1 MCVSM
6 EVENCS
12 GFKLKKQESC
22 VPTVDENCSGCKK
35 STIVVFDRS
44 AGDMICMECGLVLE
58 SHYIDDTAEWR
69 IFVDDYA
76 IDNDSVRVGEQSNP
90 YLADGGLSTV
100 IAKLSGKSGGN
111 SFMSF
116 GRRFNNRCLKPDQAG
131 LIQDL
136 TTMATMCD
144 RLGLVTTIKD
154 RASEIYKNVVAHQK
168 SRVGKNKDAYLA
180 ACLLIACRDE
190 DRPRTMKE
198 ICCVAN
204 GATKKDIGRARV
216 YIVSQ
221 LGVNFGKGIHAGD
234 FLRRFCSRLGMT
246 NQAVKAARE
255 ALDKLEEQDVD
266 IRRSP
271 VSVAAA
277 IIYMITQL
285 SADKKLL
292 QDVSDAT
299 GVAIST
305 IQNTYKDIHPHAP
318 GLIPAWFAKGENLN
332 TLWEIRPGD
341 SKHISFWH
349 DNWLGAQYLKFFA
362 QNFLLAVG
370 EVPPFDGELD
380 VRY

>member
-1 MCVSM
+1 MVD
-6 EVENCS
+6 
-12 GFKLKKQESC
+12 
-22 VPTVDENCSGCKK
+22 DENCSVCKK

-44 AGDMICMECGLVLE
+44 AGDMICSECGLVLE

-100 IAKLSGKSGGN
+100 ISKLNGKSGGG

-116 GRRFNNRCLKPDQAG
+116 GRRFKNRCLKPDQTG

-136 TTMATMCD
+136 TTIATMSD

-168 SRVGKNKDAYLA
+168 SRVGKNRDAYLA

-190 DRPRTMKE
+190 DRPRTMNE

-204 GATKKDIGRARV
+204 GATKKDIGRARA
-216 YIVSQ
+216 YIISQ
-221 LGVNFGKGIHAGD
+221 LGVNIGQSTIHAGD
-234 FLRRFCSRLGMT
+234 FLRRFCSNIGMT
-246 NQAVKAARE
+246 NEAVNAAQKALE
-255 ALDKLEEQDVD
+255 KLEKVD

-277 IIYMITQL
+277 VIYMISQL
-285 SADKKLL
+285 SDEKKQL

-305 IQNTYKDIHPHAP
+305 IQNSYKDIYPYIA
-318 GLIPAWFAKGENLN
+318 GCMN
-332 TLWEIRPGD
+332 TC
-341 SKHISFWH
+341 
-349 DNWLGAQYLKFFA
+349 Y
-362 QNFLLAVG
+362 
-370 EVPPFDGELD
+370 
-380 VRY
+380 